1 MFHLRP
7 VFPSTKHHAIIGMV
21 HLGPLLER
29 GVKLADVEEA
39 ARRDARALVDAQ
51 VDALM
56 IENFGDRP
64 FYPDAV
70 PAHTIAAMTRC
81 ILAVSAV
88 ATGLP
93 LGVNVLRNDARSAIA
108 IAAATEAAM
117 VRVNVHIG
125 SAVTDQGLIHGQAH
139 DTVRLRRTLAP
150 ATRIW
155 ADVRVKHAAPLAERP
170 VHEEAEELTERGEAD
185 ALIVSGQRTGGATDP
200 ERLRIVREAV
210 GCPVIVGSG
219 ASLEQ
224 LEALLPVCDGLIVGS
239 SLKVGGEVLAPV
251 DPARARRFVEG
262 VREMSHALISS

>member
-1 MFHLRP
+1 MTLRP
-7 VFPSTKHHAIIGMV
+7 VFPGLTHHAVIGMV

-29 GVKLADVEEA
+29 GVPLATIEA
-39 ARRDARALVDAQ
+39 AACRDADRLAEAR

-70 PAHTIAAMTRC
+70 PGHTLAAMTRC
-81 ILAVSAV
+81 ILAVARV
-88 ATGLP
+88 APGLP

-108 IAAATEAAM
+108 IAAATDAAM

-150 ATRIW
+150 TTRIW

-170 VHEEAEELTERGEAD
+170 IHEEAEELTERGEAD
-185 ALIVSGQRTGGATDP
+185 ALIVSGHRTGGATDP
-200 ERLRIVREAV
+200 QRLRIVRDAV
-210 GCPVIVGSG
+210 RAPILVGSG
-219 ASLEQ
+219 AALDQ
-224 LEALLPVCDGLIVGS
+224 LDQLLPVCDGLIVGS
-239 SLKVGGEVLAPV
+239 SIKEGGDVLAPV
-251 DPARARRFVEG
+251 DANRARAFVDAI
-262 VREMSHALISS
+262 RASR

>member
-1 MFHLRP
+1 MFRLRP
-7 VFPSTKHHAIIGMV
+7 IFPDLDHHAVIGMV

-29 GVKLADVEEA
+29 GVKLADVEDA
-39 ARRDARALVDAQ
+39 ARRDARVLVDAG

-70 PAHTIAAMTRC
+70 PAHTVAAMTRC

-88 ATGLP
+88 ANGLP

-117 VRVNVHIG
+117 IRVNVHIG

-139 DTVRLRRTLAP
+139 DTVRLRRSLAP
-150 ATRIW
+150 GAQIW

-200 ERLRIVREAV
+200 GRLRIVRDAV
-210 GCPVIVGSG
+210 RCPVLVGSG
-219 ASLEQ
+219 AALEQ
-224 LEALLPVCDGLIVGS
+224 LEVLLPVCDGLIVGS
-239 SLKVGGEVLAPV
+239 SLKLGGEVLAPV
-251 DPARARRFVEG
+251 DAQRAQHFVAVAREKSRV
-262 VREMSHALISS
+262 LIGA